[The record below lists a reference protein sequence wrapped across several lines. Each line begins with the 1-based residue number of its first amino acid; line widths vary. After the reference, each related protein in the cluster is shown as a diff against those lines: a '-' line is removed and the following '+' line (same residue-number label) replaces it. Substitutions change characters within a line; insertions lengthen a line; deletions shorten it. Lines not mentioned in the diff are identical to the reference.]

1 MSAVFKATLEEK
13 EFDIKI
19 TRDGEL
25 VFLDYDIECD
35 FLRAELGETATPAMK
50 LANEWIE
57 DPIEF
62 IVDIIQSN
70 YPNIVKEISIPMAID
85 FVEHIL
91 PAYEKGLSLPFESSI
106 LRHTIK
112 FARTLADTDGIGR
125 KKLYEYGRRLLK
137 ESEQAYKVSTGSR
150 YFPPEYAAAWAGYT
164 LTRHMLS
171 YYGYTAGQTEDLYG
185 VSNDCAIVMIK
196 NRTKGKS
203 FIEDKKDEG
212 YQGEISWQVR
222 RFVDVMEC
230 LQDAKPWPPFEDTK

>member
-19 TRDGEL
+19 TREGEL

-35 FLRAELGETATPAMK
+35 FLRAELGETATPAIK

-91 PAYEKGLSLPFESSI
+91 PAYEKGLSLPLESST
-106 LRHTIK
+106 LRHTVK
-112 FARTLADTDGIGR
+112 YARAFADNNVDR
-125 KKLYEYGRRLLK
+125 KKLYDYGTKLLK
-137 ESEQAYKVSTGSR
+137 ESEQAYKVSTGSN
-150 YFPPEYAAAWAGYT
+150 YFPPEYAAAWAGYM
-164 LTRHMLS
+164 LTKYILLNYKYRRMF
-171 YYGYTAGQTEDLYG
+171 DLYEI
-185 VSNDCAIVMIK
+185 SKDCALVMMK
-196 NRTKGKS
+196 NRVRGKS
-203 FIEDKKDEG
+203 FVEDKKDEG
-212 YQGEISWQVR
+212 YQREISWQIR
-222 RFVDVMEC
+222 RSVDVMEA